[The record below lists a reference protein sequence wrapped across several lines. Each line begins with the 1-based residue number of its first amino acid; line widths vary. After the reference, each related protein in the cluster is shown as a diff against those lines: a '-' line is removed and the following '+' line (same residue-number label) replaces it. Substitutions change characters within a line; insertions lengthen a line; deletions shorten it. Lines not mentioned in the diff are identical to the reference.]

1 MGAYEYSALTA
12 KGREQSGILEGDSE
26 RQVRQQLREQQLT
39 PLRVEEVA
47 QKEKKRQS
55 GGGGRMRGRISVTA
69 LALMTRQLAT
79 LVRSGTPLADA
90 LATVGQQV
98 EKPRLKSLLMAVRA
112 QVLEGHSLADA
123 LSRFSHVFDGLYIA
137 TVRAG
142 EQSGHLDLVLERLA
156 DYTETR
162 QQMRQKVQL
171 ALLYPIIL
179 TVMSVGV
186 VSFLLAFV
194 VPKLVTVFENT
205 GQDLPL
211 ITEILITGSHWLRNY
226 GVYLVVV
233 LAAATFG
240 FGRLMQRDEFR
251 MRVHRFLLHL
261 PLVSSLIRGME
272 TARMARTLSIL
283 SASHVPLLEGLA
295 ITSGVLENLPM
306 RETVKN
312 ATNRVREGSSL
323 ATALQTGGYFPPLMI
338 QLISSGE
345 ASGEL
350 EQMLDHAA
358 ESQERELHTLIATLF
373 GILEPVMILAMG
385 VVVLFIVL
393 AIMLPILQMNKMV
406 G

>member
-1 MGAYEYSALTA
+1 MGAYEYTALTA
-12 KGREQSGILEGDSE
+12 KGREQTGILEGDSQ

-47 QKEKKRQS
+47 QKEKARQS
-55 GGGGRMRGRISVTA
+55 GGTRVRGRISVTA

-90 LATVGQQV
+90 LSTVAKQV
-98 EKPRLKSLLMAVRA
+98 DKPRLKSLLMAVRA
-112 QVLEGHSLADA
+112 QVLEGHALGDA
-123 LSRFSHVFDGLYIA
+123 LGRFPHVFDGLYIA

-171 ALLYPIIL
+171 ALIYPVIL
-179 TVMSVGV
+179 SVMSVGV

-194 VPKLVTVFENT
+194 VPKLVKVFENT
-205 GQDLPL
+205 GQELPL
-211 ITEILITGSHWLRNY
+211 ITEILINGSHWLRDY
-226 GVYLVVV
+226 GLVLVIL
-233 LAAATFG
+233 LAAAVFS
-240 FGRLMQRDEFR
+240 FGRLMRRKEFR
-251 MRVHRFLLHL
+251 MRVHRLLLRL

-306 RETVKN
+306 RETVIN

-385 VVVLFIVL
+385 VVVLCIVL